1 LDWSAAVRVTAYNNA
16 PQGALFCRWYI
27 DMKDLFSRSLQ
38 TTIIF
43 LVIGGILALALG
55 GFFSPSSNQ
64 FTASLVTVQT
74 WISSRYLGFQDFFTA
89 PRDIVTLRAHSAELE
104 AQISQLQAQ
113 VIGLQQRVSETEILA
128 ALVDF
133 SRSNPESTYK
143 AASVIGR
150 DPSPFLHY
158 IIINRGSND
167 DIRRGMPVV
176 TNQGLVGRV
185 DAVIAD
191 AARVQLITDP
201 ASVVNVRLQNAETNA
216 VLVGSVTGDVSLDMI
231 SQNVTVK
238 PGDLILTSGLGGGY
252 PPDRIIGQVVTI
264 RTLEYELFQQATVQS
279 AVDFT
284 RLNIVLVIT
293 NFQPVDITPLVPITF
308 P

>member
-1 LDWSAAVRVTAYNNA
+1 MRE
-16 PQGALFCRWYI
+16 
-27 DMKDLFSRSLQ
+27 LFSRSLQ

-43 LVIGGILALALG
+43 LVVGGILALALG
-55 GFFSPSSNQ
+55 GFFSSASNS
-64 FTASLVTVQT
+64 FTTSLISVQT
-74 WISSRYLGFQDFFTA
+74 WIITRYRGIRDFATA
-89 PRDIVTLRAHSAELE
+89 PRDIVSLRSRNAELE
-104 AQISQLQAQ
+104 GQVSQLQAQ
-113 VIGLQQRVSETEILA
+113 VIELQQRVSETEILA

-133 SRSNPESTYK
+133 SRASPESTYK
-143 AASVIGR
+143 AAAVIGR

-201 ASVVNVRLQNAETNA
+201 ASAVNVHLQNADTDA
-216 VLVGSVTGDVSLDMI
+216 VLLGSVTGDISLDMI
-231 SQNVTVK
+231 SQDVTVE
-238 PGDLILTSGLGGGY
+238 PGDLVLTSGLGGGY
-252 PPDRIIGQVVTI
+252 PPDLILGQVVTV
-264 RTLEYELFQQATVQS
+264 RSLEFELFQQATVQP

-284 RLNIVLVIT
+284 RLEIVLVIT
-293 NFQPVDITPLVPITF
+293 NFRPVDIAPLVPQ
-308 P
+308 PSP

>member
-1 LDWSAAVRVTAYNNA
+1 MR
-16 PQGALFCRWYI
+16 
-27 DMKDLFSRSLQ
+27 DLFSRGLQ

-43 LVIGGILALALG
+43 LVVGGILALALS
-55 GFFSPSSNQ
+55 GFFGAASDQ
-64 FTASLVTVQT
+64 FTGSLVDVQT
-74 WISSRYLGFQDFFTA
+74 WFATRFQAAQEFFAA
-89 PRDIVTLRAHSAELE
+89 PRDITTLRSRNADLE
-104 AQISQLQAQ
+104 AQVSQLQAQ
-113 VIGLQQRVSETEILA
+113 VIELQQRVNETDILA

-150 DPSPFLHY
+150 DPSPFLHF

-176 TNQGLVGRV
+176 TNQGLVGRI

-201 ASVVNVRLQNAETNA
+201 GALVNVRLQNAETA
-216 VLVGSVTGDVSLDMI
+216 SVMKGSVTGDITLDFI
-231 SQNVTVK
+231 SQDASVES
-238 PGDLILTSGLGGGY
+238 GDLILTSGLGGGY
-252 PPDRIIGQVVTI
+252 PPDLIIGKVVNI
-264 RTLEYELFQQATVQS
+264 NKFDYQLFQTATVQP
-279 AVDFT
+279 AVDFS
-284 RLNIVLVIT
+284 RLAIVLVIT
-293 NFQPVDITPLVPITF
+293 NFQPVDITPLLPQGN

>member
-1 LDWSAAVRVTAYNNA
+1 MN
-16 PQGALFCRWYI
+16 
-27 DMKDLFSRSLQ
+27 SRSLQ

-55 GFFSPSSNQ
+55 GFFGPASRQ
-64 FTASLVTVQT
+64 FGSVLIEIQT
-74 WISSRYLGFQDFFTA
+74 WVSSRYLAIQDFATA
-89 PRDIVTLRAHSAELE
+89 PRDIVSLRARNDELE
-104 AQISQLQAQ
+104 AQVSQLQTQ
-113 VIGLQQRVSETEILA
+113 VIELQQRVSETEILA

-143 AASVIGR
+143 AAAVIGR

-201 ASVVNVRLQNAETNA
+201 ASAINVYLQNAETDA
-216 VLVGSVTGDVSLDMI
+216 VLTGSVTGDISLDMI
-231 SQNVTVK
+231 SQDASAEA
-238 PGDLILTSGLGGGY
+238 GDLILTSGLGGGY
-252 PPDRIIGQVVTI
+252 PSDLIIGQVVTL
-264 RTLEYELFQQATVQS
+264 RSLEFELFQQATVQA

-284 RLNIVLVIT
+284 RLEIVLVIT
-293 NFQPVDITPLVPITF
+293 NFRPVDITPLVP
-308 P
+308 

>member
-1 LDWSAAVRVTAYNNA
+1 MN
-16 PQGALFCRWYI
+16 
-27 DMKDLFSRSLQ
+27 SRSLQ

-55 GFFSPSSNQ
+55 GFFGSASRQFSSV
-64 FTASLVTVQT
+64 LVDLQT
-74 WISSRYLGFQDFFTA
+74 WVSSRYLGIQDFVTA
-89 PRDIVTLRAHSAELE
+89 PRDIVSLRARNVELE
-104 AQISQLQAQ
+104 AQVSQLQAQ
-113 VIGLQQRVSETEILA
+113 VIDLQQRVSQTEILA

-133 SRSNPESTYK
+133 AQSNPESRYK
-143 AASVIGR
+143 AAAVIGR

-201 ASVVNVRLQNAETNA
+201 ASKINVYLQNAKTDA
-216 VLVGSVTGDVSLDMI
+216 VLFGSVTGDLSLDMI
-231 SQNVTVK
+231 SQNASVE

-252 PPDRIIGQVVTI
+252 PSDLIVGQVATV
-264 RTLEYELFQQATVQS
+264 RSLEYELFQQATVQP
-279 AVDFT
+279 AVDFS
-284 RLNIVLVIT
+284 RLDIVLVIT
-293 NFQPVDITPLVPITF
+293 NFRPVDIAPLVP
-308 P
+308 

>member
-1 LDWSAAVRVTAYNNA
+1 MN
-16 PQGALFCRWYI
+16 
-27 DMKDLFSRSLQ
+27 SRSLQ
-38 TTIIF
+38 TTIVF
-43 LVIGGILALALG
+43 LVAGGILALALG
-55 GFFSPSSNQ
+55 GFFGSASRQ
-64 FTASLVTVQT
+64 FDSALIEVQT
-74 WISSRYLGFQDFFTA
+74 WISSRFLGIQDFVTA
-89 PRDIVTLRAHSAELE
+89 PRDIVSLRARNAELE
-104 AQISQLQAQ
+104 AQVSQLQAQ
-113 VIGLQQRVSETEILA
+113 VIELQQLTSETERLA

-133 SRSNPESTYK
+133 ASSNPENTYK
-143 AASVIGR
+143 AAAVIGR

-201 ASVVNVRLQNAETNA
+201 ASAVNCVLQNADTSA
-216 VLVGSVTGDVSLDMI
+216 SALGSVTGDVSLDMI
-231 SQNVTVK
+231 SQDVTVES
-238 PGDLILTSGLGGGY
+238 GDLVLTSGLGGGY
-252 PPDRIIGQVVTI
+252 PADIPIGQVVTV
-264 RTLEYELFQQATVQS
+264 RSLEFELFQQATIQP

-284 RLNIVLVIT
+284 RLSIILVIT
-293 NFQPVDITPLVPITF
+293 NFRPVDIAPLVPQTI